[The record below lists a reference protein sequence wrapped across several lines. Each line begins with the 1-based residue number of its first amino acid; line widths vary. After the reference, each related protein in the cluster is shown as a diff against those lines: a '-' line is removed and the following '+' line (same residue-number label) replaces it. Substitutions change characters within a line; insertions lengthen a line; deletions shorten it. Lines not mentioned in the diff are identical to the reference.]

1 MPLESLFSGGTG
13 RSTCSAWPAF
23 PGQRRGTLTRGH
35 TWPWEP
41 SCGHH
46 GRLRVTPLLSHT
58 RVSIGAEILFCKEGC
73 SVAID
78 TGASYITGPAG
89 PISVLMKAIGAAE
102 MAEGEVSKPPSS
114 HSMSLPPAPLAACT
128 PAHPCPSK

>member
-1 MPLESLFSGGTG
+1 M
-13 RSTCSAWPAF
+13 
-23 PGQRRGTLTRGH
+23 
-35 TWPWEP
+35 
-41 SCGHH
+41 
-46 GRLRVTPLLSHT
+46 
-58 RVSIGAEILFCKEGC
+58 
-73 SVAID
+73 AID

-128 PAHPCPSK
+128 PAHPRPSK